1 MILLR
6 ILGMSVS
13 FSVKKSRGFFGGVFQ
28 EDITQLFCYAGLCDR
43 MMGNASMSVSSSF
56 VPALTK
62 PRGMVR

>member
-13 FSVKKSRGFFGGVFQ
+13 FSVKKSRGVFQ